1 MSNEPPTYE
10 DLKNKFET
18 LKSTLNEA
26 HPLRQRLHRSLSWFK
41 RACDEDT
48 TQDQYR
54 NHARCIFLWIAFN
67 AAYAIDRDPRT
78 ESDHHRRSESDR
90 FCEFLR
96 LLIALDCRR
105 IYRVVSSDLRSWIS
119 DLISNEYVFQ
129 KFWDNPDSETMW
141 EQYDRDIEDVNELLK
156 CGSDAYSAVS
166 ENELRKPLKELLDR
180 VFSRLYVLRNQ
191 LMHGFATAGGFM
203 NRRQAQTGA
212 AILDVLVPI
221 FLDNMTDYPDS
232 FSGRVPYAVS
242 DDNRNA
248 GRRRGQRAGSP

>member
-10 DLKNKFET
+10 VLTNKFET
-18 LKSTLNEA
+18 LKSTLNKD

-67 AAYAIDRDPRT
+67 AAYAIDRDPRM
-78 ESDHHRRSESDR
+78 ESDHDRRSEPDR
-90 FCEFLR
+90 YCDFLR

-105 IYRVVSSDLRSWIS
+105 IYTVVSSDLQSWIS
-119 DLISNEYVFQ
+119 DLISNEYVFRR
-129 KFWDNPDSETMW
+129 FWDKRDRETMW
-141 EQYDRDIEDVNELLK
+141 EQYDRDIKDVDKLLK
-156 CGSDAYSAVS
+156 YGSDAYYNVS
-166 ENELRKPLKELLDR
+166 VKELRKPLKELLDK

-221 FLDNMTDYPDS
+221 FLDNMMDHL
-232 FSGRVPYAVS
+232 A
-242 DDNRNA
+242 A
-248 GRRRGQRAGSP
+248 RGETPRCTENGGAPG